1 MTFVEMLHSYFTIP
15 QYLEFLLR
23 IVVSCI
29 CGGIIGLERSRRLK
43 EAGIRTHV
51 IVACASAVMMIVS
64 KYAFVDLVGSG
75 AGAAAE
81 AGIKGADAS
90 RIASQVVT
98 GVSFLGAGVI
108 FKNGSSIK
116 GLTTAAGIW
125 AISGVGL
132 AIGAGM
138 YGVGI
143 FATLVIYSFQL
154 IMHKFSIG
162 HEIYEVHRIT
172 ITVHQLDDFNTIFQ
186 EQVKKWRGIIQESKL
201 KKNPEKGTI
210 TYAYL
215 VKAPTN
221 LVTIDEINAFA
232 MEYEEIVGVE
242 KLLLG

>member
-1 MTFVEMLHSYFTIP
+1 MWFEAIDSIFTWQ

-23 IVVSCI
+23 VVVSCI

-64 KYAFVDLVGSG
+64 KYAFVDLIGES
-75 AGAAAE
+75 ANAAAL

-143 FATLVIYSFQL
+143 FSTLVIYIFQL
-154 IMHKFSIG
+154 VMHKFSIG

-172 ITVHQLDDFNTIFQ
+172 VTVHHMDDFTDVFQ
-186 EQVKKWRGIIQESKL
+186 NQVKKWRGVIQESKM
-201 KKNPEKGTI
+201 KKNAEKGTI
-210 TYAYL
+210 TYSYL

-221 LVTIDEINAFA
+221 HVTIEEINAFA
-232 MEYEEIVGVE
+232 MQYEEIVGAE

>member
-1 MTFVEMLHSYFTIP
+1 MWFEAIDSIFTWQ

-23 IVVSCI
+23 VVVSCI
-29 CGGIIGLERSRRLK
+29 CGGVIGLERSRRLK

-64 KYAFVDLVGSG
+64 KYAFVDLLGSG
-75 AGAAAE
+75 ATAAE

-138 YGVGI
+138 YGVGV
-143 FATLVIYSFQL
+143 FATLIIYIFQL
-154 IMHKFSIG
+154 VMHKFSIG

-172 ITVHQLDDFNTIFQ
+172 VTVHQMEDFTTIFQ
-186 EQVKKWRGIIQESKL
+186 NQIKKWRGVIQESKM
-201 KKNPEKGTI
+201 KKNAEKGTI
-210 TYAYL
+210 TYSYL

-221 LVTIDEINAFA
+221 LVTIEEINAFA
-232 MEYEEIVGVE
+232 MAHEEIVGAE